1 MSNKPEF
8 TGKNV
13 NYYLV
18 DVKEPKRLAP
28 YQAECEDIIE
38 ALGMTF
44 AEGCAFKAIWRS
56 CAARTLGLAKK
67 GQDAHGVY
75 DAEKVEYY
83 GARMVACRK
92 KLKAADQPAPVINI
106 TLPIPTPPEIR
117 KVVVEQISGAT
128 LDLSVPDKCPDIR
141 FIDPVKSC
149 PYVFR
154 DIGCKYKKD
163 YPTFC
168 DKSIDFCN
176 SINNVENFGGHP

>member
-106 TLPIPTPPEIR
+106 TLRGPSEPEIR
-117 KVVVEQISGAT
+117 KAVEQICVAT
-128 LDLSVPDKCPDIR
+128 PDLSVPDKCPDIR
-141 FIDPVKSC
+141 FADPVKSC
-149 PYVFR
+149 SHVFR
-154 DIGCKYKKD
+154 DPSCNYKKGH
-163 YPTFC
+163 PMFC

-176 SINNVENFGGHP
+176 SINNVENFGSHP